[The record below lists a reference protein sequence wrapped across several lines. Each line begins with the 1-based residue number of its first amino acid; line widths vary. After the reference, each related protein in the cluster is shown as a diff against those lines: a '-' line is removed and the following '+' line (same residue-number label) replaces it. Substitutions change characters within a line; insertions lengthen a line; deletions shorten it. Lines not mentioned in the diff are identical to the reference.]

1 MKCTKCGYNVLNDD
15 VFCSNCGSKIIKKNS
30 DFGQN
35 FLIGFI
41 FLVIIYSFYVF
52 LNFTLYN
59 SMIEMNQISYI
70 IMAIIMLLSIPFCLI
85 ILPLVILPLQNK

>member
-1 MKCTKCGYNVLNDD
+1 MKCAKCGYNVSNDD

-52 LNFTLYN
+52 LNFTLDS
-59 SMIEMNQISYI
+59 SMVEMNQISYI

>member
-1 MKCTKCGYNVLNDD
+1 MKCTKCGYNVSNDD
-15 VFCSNCGSKIIKKNS
+15 FFCSNCGSKIIKKNS

-52 LNFTLYN
+52 LNFTLDS
-59 SMIEMNQISYI
+59 SMVEMNQISYI

>member
-1 MKCTKCGYNVLNDD
+1 MKCTKCGYNVSNDD

-52 LNFTLYN
+52 LNFTLDS
-59 SMIEMNQISYI
+59 SMVEMNQISYI

-85 ILPLVILPLQNK
+85 ILQLVILPLQNK